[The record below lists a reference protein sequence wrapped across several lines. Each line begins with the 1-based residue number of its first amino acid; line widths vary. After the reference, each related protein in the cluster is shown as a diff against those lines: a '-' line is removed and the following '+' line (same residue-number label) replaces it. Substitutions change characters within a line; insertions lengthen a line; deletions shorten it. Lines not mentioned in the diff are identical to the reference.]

1 MTGRRSGEG
10 AGGAKTTPAPRY
22 NEGAKENKSMYI
34 VKYVEN
40 GVEKQSKAIDD
51 RDEAF
56 LFQTGLIAKRKR
68 TADGKWDIE
77 TRGVWKV

>member
-1 MTGRRSGEG
+1 
-10 AGGAKTTPAPRY
+10 
-22 NEGAKENKSMYI
+22 MYI

-40 GVEKQSKAIDD
+40 GVEKQSKAIYD

-68 TADGKWDIE
+68 TADGSWDIE
-77 TRGVWKV
+77 TKGVWKV